1 MLTEASTRR
10 RAVALGRPTDVPA
23 GAIWA
28 SESFTING
36 TYRSACVV
44 NGRLRQEGEGAFRP
58 APPYQRARP
67 RTALPGRA
75 APAAATLST
84 GDRIPRDREGQ
95 PGHPAAGPDLL
106 CRDIRRL
113 IHGCLPRRPQK
124 TNPAPPAPGRSESV
138 AERDRRPEK
147 RDQADPFRF
156 RSNEDMRQSRGGA
169 GRSHTYAPLL
179 GRIPAVLLSRV
190 KEVEI
195 SASNNPWEANSSAGI
210 FHIYTGQV

>member
-1 MLTEASTRR
+1 MLVLTEASTRR

-75 APAAATLST
+75 APCCGNSIHRRQ
-84 GDRIPRDREGQ
+84 DPRDREGQ
-95 PGHPAAGPDLL
+95 PAIPLPALTSYVWTSG
-106 CRDIRRL
+106 
-113 IHGCLPRRPQK
+113 
-124 TNPAPPAPGRSESV
+124 V
-138 AERDRRPEK
+138 
-147 RDQADPFRF
+147 
-156 RSNEDMRQSRGGA
+156 
-169 GRSHTYAPLL
+169 
-179 GRIPAVLLSRV
+179 
-190 KEVEI
+190 
-195 SASNNPWEANSSAGI
+195 
-210 FHIYTGQV
+210 

>member
-1 MLTEASTRR
+1 MVVLTEASR

-75 APAAATLST
+75 APAAATIHRRQ
-84 GDRIPRDREGQ
+84 DPRDREGQ
-95 PGHPAAGPDLL
+95 PAIPLPALTSYVGTS
-106 CRDIRRL
+106 
-113 IHGCLPRRPQK
+113 G
-124 TNPAPPAPGRSESV
+124 V
-138 AERDRRPEK
+138 
-147 RDQADPFRF
+147 
-156 RSNEDMRQSRGGA
+156 
-169 GRSHTYAPLL
+169 
-179 GRIPAVLLSRV
+179 
-190 KEVEI
+190 
-195 SASNNPWEANSSAGI
+195 
-210 FHIYTGQV
+210 